1 MRAVADM
8 KENEIEKIEID
19 NVYLPSPVDTNA
31 NAVPV
36 DNLMLAPKILALH
49 FSTNF
54 HNKLQAPALVA
65 DNEKNQIFGL
75 LTVALKK
82 KQMELEHFKTW
93 LHVLP
98 PALVLGYLV
107 GTFIPALGYSNY
119 PLSCC

>member
-54 HNKLQAPALVA
+54 HNKLQAPA
-65 DNEKNQIFGL
+65 NEENQIFGL
-75 LTVALKK
+75 ITVALKK
-82 KQMELEHFKTW
+82 KPMKWEHFKTW
-93 LHVLP
+93 LLVLP